1 MSEKILLV
9 DDEKDFLDVMSER
22 IEARGMDVT
31 TADSAEKALKDVESG
46 GFDAIILDLMM
57 PGMDGLQTLK
67 AIKKKNPDLQVI
79 LLTGHAT
86 VEKGI
91 EAMKLGA
98 MDFLEKPA
106 DLDKLTEIIKK
117 AQARKMVIIERKMEE
132 KMKQIIGTKG
142 WEPQRCIKKMEKTSP
157 NIMCVEA
164 TKNPGRI
171 AGIDQRCNPGSVR
184 FFSIFFTLRESL
196 RRPAFA
202 LSRDR
207 SRPLRLHPC

>member
-9 DDEKDFLDVMSER
+9 DDEKDFLEVMSER

-31 TADSAEKALKDVESG
+31 TADSAEKALKNVESG

-79 LLTGHAT
+79 LLTGHGT

-106 DLDKLTEIIKK
+106 DLDKLTDIIKK

-142 WEPQRCIKKMEKTSP
+142 W
-157 NIMCVEA
+157 
-164 TKNPGRI
+164 
-171 AGIDQRCNPGSVR
+171 
-184 FFSIFFTLRESL
+184 
-196 RRPAFA
+196 
-202 LSRDR
+202 
-207 SRPLRLHPC
+207 

>member
-22 IEARGMDVT
+22 IEARGMEVT
-31 TADSAEKALKDVESG
+31 TAESAVNALKQVESG

-57 PGMDGLQTLK
+57 PGMDGLETLK

-86 VEKGI
+86 IEKGI
-91 EAMKLGA
+91 EAMKMGA

-117 AQARKMVIIERKMEE
+117 AQARKMIITERKMEE

-142 WEPQRCIKKMEKTSP
+142 W
-157 NIMCVEA
+157 
-164 TKNPGRI
+164 
-171 AGIDQRCNPGSVR
+171 
-184 FFSIFFTLRESL
+184 
-196 RRPAFA
+196 
-202 LSRDR
+202 
-207 SRPLRLHPC
+207 

>member
-22 IEARGMDVT
+22 IEARGMEVT
-31 TADSAEKALKDVESG
+31 TADSAAQALDKVESG
-46 GFDAIILDLMM
+46 GFDAIIVDLMM
-57 PGMDGLQTLK
+57 PGMDGLEALK
-67 AIKKKNPDLQVI
+67 AIKKKNPDLQVV

-98 MDFLEKPA
+98 MDFIEKPA

-117 AQARKMVIIERKMEE
+117 AQARKMVIVERKMEE

-142 WEPQRCIKKMEKTSP
+142 W
-157 NIMCVEA
+157 
-164 TKNPGRI
+164 
-171 AGIDQRCNPGSVR
+171 
-184 FFSIFFTLRESL
+184 
-196 RRPAFA
+196 
-202 LSRDR
+202 
-207 SRPLRLHPC
+207 